1 MRAIAIFGFV
11 LIVLGGAALA
21 YQGVTYTTRGEIV
34 RLGPIDTTAQ
44 APATV
49 PVPPLVAALAVL
61 AGIAMVIAGRRR
73 KRKF

>member
-1 MRAIAIFGFV
+1 MRAVAIFGFV
-11 LIVLGGAALA
+11 LVLLGGAALA

-49 PVPPLVAALAVL
+49 AVPPVVAALAVL
-61 AGIAMVIAGRRR
+61 AGVAMVIAGRR

>member
-1 MRAIAIFGFV
+1 MRTIAILGFV

-34 RLGPIDTTAQ
+34 RFGPIDTTAQ

-49 PVPPLVAALAVL
+49 AVPPVVAALAVL
-61 AGIAMVIAGRRR
+61 VGIALVIAGRR